1 MSTNRI
7 SFEIKVNIHVLSKST
22 GVVVSVRSCIAKTL
36 QNCIGLQKNIFGPVG
51 TECVVSENMHNSPS
65 SWKVFWFKLPLPLSH
80 PIVNSTLAS
89 YFPLEMMGIAAILTC
104 TQTLYFVLSSLRETT
119 NKSINHRGFEKTL
132 GNTWG
137 CSRGKTK
144 IETSPSPLKFP
155 MTFSKVGMDVFWN
168 CTTYSKDNI
177 TITFNYYSLY

>member
-1 MSTNRI
+1 MYFPNLLELSFLFVRALPKLSKIALDFRRI
-7 SFEIKVNIHVLSKST
+7 SLVL
-22 GVVVSVRSCIAKTL
+22 L
-36 QNCIGLQKNIFGPVG
+36 EQNVLFQKIFIIPPPYGKFFGL
-51 TECVVSENMHNSPS
+51 NSPS
-65 SWKVFWFKLPLPLSH
+65 PSSFPP
-80 PIVNSTLAS
+80 PPPTVNSILAS